1 MKKEIL
7 EITQHVNAV
16 LAVVFCVVYSFLN
29 CHLYIVVGVIL
40 GGAALFFIY
49 LPDIITI
56 PGVLQEEKQ
65 DSKKISIVA
74 GWCFVFWLLG
84 ITSESNLL
92 KGGGVLLFFLLALLF
107 TSYVRKFKRKSH

>member
-56 PGVLQEEKQ
+56 PGVLQEERFILKW
-65 DSKKISIVA
+65 DMRKWLNAMNRLKRLKEHREDYV
-74 GWCFVFWLLG
+74 WEHKFWQL
-84 ITSESNLL
+84 
-92 KGGGVLLFFLLALLF
+92 
-107 TSYVRKFKRKSH
+107 